1 MTRDQIRGF
10 IDRLGVSS
18 RIDDDGDIAVTLTAD
33 NDFGHNV
40 TIWVMIGDERRLAF
54 IGSADNYH
62 PDGDLLF
69 LANRSNSRRNFP
81 TAVVRGDEVRFEY
94 SYYISEEVSDQYII
108 NCIKSVMTSIWSG
121 YRDLE
126 KDTIEQG

>member
-1 MTRDQIRGF
+1 
-10 IDRLGVSS
+10 
-18 RIDDDGDIAVTLTAD
+18 
-33 NDFGHNV
+33 
-40 TIWVMIGDERRLAF
+40 MISDERRLAF

-94 SYYISEEVSDQYII
+94 SFFISEEVSDQYII

>member
-69 LANRSNSRRNFP
+69 LANRSNDMVGLPRPRERDNRRVILILVKSILPFW
-81 TAVVRGDEVRFEY
+81 RLRF
-94 SYYISEEVSDQYII
+94 
-108 NCIKSVMTSIWSG
+108 
-121 YRDLE
+121 
-126 KDTIEQG
+126 

>member
-54 IGSADNYH
+54 IGSADNYP

-126 KDTIEQG
+126 KDSIEQG

>member
-81 TAVVRGDEVRFEY
+81 TAVVRDGEVKMEY
-94 SYYISEEVSDQYII
+94 SFLITEEVSDQYITD
-108 NCIKSVMTSIWSG
+108 CISNTITGIWSAFV
-121 YRDLE
+121 DFE
-126 KDTIEQG
+126 KDTDNQ